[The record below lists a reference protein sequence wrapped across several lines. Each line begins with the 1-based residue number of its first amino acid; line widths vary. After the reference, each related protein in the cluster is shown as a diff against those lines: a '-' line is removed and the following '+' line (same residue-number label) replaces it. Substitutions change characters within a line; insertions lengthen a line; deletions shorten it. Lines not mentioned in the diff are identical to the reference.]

1 MGFKLGTERG
11 NYATNG
17 EVRTKMRFDRESG
30 DPDASVPGVPVV
42 RKKLGKGISGEANID
57 GSIYISDKIQPGSK
71 EERKIL
77 MHEMKHLV
85 DMKVGKLSY
94 TDDNIT
100 WMGET
105 YERKKGSI
113 NYNGEWL
120 PEGHESFPWE
130 RH

>member
-1 MGFKLGTERG
+1 MGFKLGERSEFSKSM
-11 NYATNG
+11 NLDAKFNKDT
-17 EVRTKMRFDRESG
+17 
-30 DPDASVPGVPVV
+30 DASVPGTPVI
-42 RKKLGKGISGEANID
+42 RKKLGKGISAEANID
-57 GSIYISDKIQPGSK
+57 GSIYISDKIQPNSE

-77 MHEMKHLV
+77 MHEMKHLI
-85 DMKVGKLSY
+85 DMKVGKLAY
-94 TDDNIT
+94 TDDSIT